1 MLELGLDLI
10 EQLLVYNGFM
20 LSGVDL
26 SLMND
31 LTQINRVG
39 EQVIERAA
47 PERTSTLVWTAR
59 ANLDFG
65 RVALCVQMVGK
76 ILDGGVLEILLEDVS
91 DERGFLWIWDQPPVL

>member
-1 MLELGLDLI
+1 MDLI

-20 LSGVDL
+20 LSSVDL

-31 LTQINRVG
+31 LTEIDGVG

-47 PERTSTLVWTAR
+47 PEWTSTLVWTAS

-65 RVALCVQMVGK
+65 RVAFGIQM
-76 ILDGGVLEILLEDVS
+76 IS
-91 DERGFLWIWDQPPVL
+91 